1 MCRIAGEGEKM
12 FSYNKDRDIFIHMA
26 STFILDG
33 DYLAIAD
40 NNEIRN
46 KFYNVTGKILD
57 DYAIGRMRARRNEQT
72 VYS

>member
-1 MCRIAGEGEKM
+1 M
-12 FSYNKDRDIFIHMA
+12 FSYNKERDIFIHMA

-57 DYAIGRMRARRNEQT
+57 DYAIGRMRARRNEQA

>member
-1 MCRIAGEGEKM
+1 MG
-12 FSYNKDRDIFIHMA
+12 FVYNKDKDVFIHLP
-26 STFILDG
+26 STFMLAG

-46 KFYNVTGKILD
+46 KFYNVTGKVLD
-57 DYAIGRMRARRNEQT
+57 DYSIGMMRARRSEQT